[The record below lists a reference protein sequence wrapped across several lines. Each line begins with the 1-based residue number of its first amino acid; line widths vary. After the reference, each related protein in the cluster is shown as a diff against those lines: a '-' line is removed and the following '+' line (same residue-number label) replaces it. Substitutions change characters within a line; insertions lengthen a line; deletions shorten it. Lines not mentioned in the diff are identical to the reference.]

1 MEAEIIFSGLCA
13 FHNVRDK
20 NPTMPEPS
28 VILVRTDDEQ
38 EAAPESVTESVF
50 VHSTPLF
57 SPRVAAVVRERWKR
71 ARKTRPRKTSYEEKE
86 EEGRSVDKP
95 ADQPP
100 DVHIPHISFDSTKVR
115 VNEEAEELFRQVPMA
130 PGFRFTTLNGVEIE
144 IENDPPAK
152 PNVDPSYTKQVLN
165 KDRYWP
171 EARNRWNRDFVPE
184 RGQQPKRR
192 AVVGF
197 MRFGSGTI
205 SPGKLSPV
213 QWKFERN
220 GNGPLVDT
228 FAEEVVYSGFP
239 HSGREV
245 VLRLLDLETRELIR
259 ELRFSPLMPETEQVT
274 LFIGNND
281 SDDIDNAVQRRVPVD
296 VRDNNHFRF
305 LNRIASIPDPG
316 RIPLVVPIPAERPP
330 EEEDV
335 GGVSTGPCGPID
347 SNGG

>member
-28 VILVRTDDEQ
+28 VILVRTDGVQ
-38 EAAPESVTESVF
+38 EETPEGITESVP
-50 VHSTPLF
+50 VDSTPLC
-57 SPRVAAVVRERWKR
+57 SPRVAAVVRGKWKR
-71 ARKTRPRKTSYEEKE
+71 PRRKTRDQE
-86 EEGRSVDKP
+86 EEGRSADEP

-115 VNEEAEELFRQVPMA
+115 VNEEAEALFQQVPFA

-152 PNVDPSYTKQVLN
+152 PNVHPSYATQVLN

-171 EARNRWNRDFVPE
+171 EAENQWNRDFVPE
-184 RGQQPKRR
+184 RGQQPKRS

-245 VLRLLDLETRELIR
+245 VLRLLDVETREFIR
-259 ELRFSPLMPETEQVT
+259 ELRFSPLMPEMEQVT

-281 SDDIDNAVQRRVPVD
+281 ADDIDNAVQRRVPPD
-296 VRDNNHFRF
+296 VLDNNHFRF

-316 RIPLVVPIPAERPP
+316 RIPRVVRNLNERI
-330 EEEDV
+330 DQDFSA
-335 GGVSTGPCGPID
+335 GLSTGPCGPID